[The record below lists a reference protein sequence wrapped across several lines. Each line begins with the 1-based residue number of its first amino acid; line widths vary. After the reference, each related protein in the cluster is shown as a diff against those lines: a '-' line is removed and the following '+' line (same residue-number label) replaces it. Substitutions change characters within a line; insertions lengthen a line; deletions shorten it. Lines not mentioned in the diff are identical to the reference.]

1 MMLITS
7 TQKEKIQMKQELN
20 NLKMLLENIE
30 KDLKSFSIYS
40 DNPTPQQRMNR
51 LKFKRWWR
59 SFLREGEL
67 LLPFFLG
74 IMLLGLIAYITI
86 TNPNL

>member
-1 MMLITS
+1 M
-7 TQKEKIQMKQELN
+7 KEIN
-20 NLKMLLENIE
+20 NIKMLLENIE
-30 KDLKSFSIYS
+30 RDFKSLSIYS

-51 LKFKRWWR
+51 LKFKRFWR
-59 SFLREGEL
+59 NFWKEGEM

-86 TNPNL
+86 TNPNI

>member
-1 MMLITS
+1 
-7 TQKEKIQMKQELN
+7 MKAELN
-20 NLKMLLENIE
+20 NIKKLLENIE
-30 KDLKSFSIYS
+30 RDLKSFSIYS

-51 LKFKRWWR
+51 LKSKRFWR
-59 SFLREGEL
+59 NFWREGEL
-67 LLPFFLG
+67 LIPFFLG

>member
-1 MMLITS
+1 
-7 TQKEKIQMKQELN
+7 MKNELN
-20 NLKMLLENIE
+20 NIKMLLENIE

-51 LKFKRWWR
+51 LKWKRFWR
-59 SFLREGEL
+59 NFWREGEIF
-67 LLPFFLG
+67 LPFIFG

>member
-1 MMLITS
+1 
-7 TQKEKIQMKQELN
+7 MKNELN
-20 NLKMLLENIE
+20 NIKILLENIE

-51 LKFKRWWR
+51 LKWKRFWR
-59 SFLREGEL
+59 NFWREGEL
-67 LLPFFLG
+67 VLPFIFG

-86 TNPNL
+86 TNPNI

>member
-1 MMLITS
+1 
-7 TQKEKIQMKQELN
+7 MKNELN

-51 LKFKRWWR
+51 LKWKRWWR
-59 SFLREGEL
+59 SFKREGEL
-67 LLPFFLG
+67 MIPFILG
-74 IMLLGLIAYITI
+74 IVLLGLTAYITI
-86 TNPNL
+86 TNNL

>member
-1 MMLITS
+1 
-7 TQKEKIQMKQELN
+7 MKNELN
-20 NLKMLLENIE
+20 NIKMLLENIE
-30 KDLKSFSIYS
+30 RDLKSFSIYS

-51 LKFKRWWR
+51 LKFKRFWR
-59 SFLREGEL
+59 NFWKEGEL
-67 LLPFFLG
+67 LFPFFLG

>member
-1 MMLITS
+1 MFMTLIILILRER
-7 TQKEKIQMKQELN
+7 KMKKIHKFMKQN
-20 NLKMLLENIE
+20 RIQNIW
-30 KDLKSFSIYS
+30 DYILT

-51 LKFKRWWR
+51 LKWKRFWR
-59 SFLREGEL
+59 NFWREGEL
-67 LLPFFLG
+67 MLPFFFG